1 MLLNLS
7 NIKTGGG
14 IQVSLSFMDYLSK
27 SDFKFKKILISKKL
41 LAEIKK
47 NKTDYKR
54 GNVVVVKN
62 LFHKIW
68 FLTFHGQK
76 SVFTLFG
83 PTYGFKLKYVTW
95 INGFAQPW
103 ILFPKNIVYKEL
115 NILKNIFF
123 KFKFFIQK
131 QLYKKSDFLV
141 VEHEFIKNELRDR
154 IVKNSKIKVANN
166 AINQIFLDK
175 SSWKK
180 IKIRNSNT
188 IKIGMIGRNY
198 LHKNFSIALKV
209 KKELLD
215 RFKLKT
221 EFYATLDLSEIKSI
235 NKSFSNNI
243 NCIGQLSLRECPEFY
258 NKMDIIFFPSNLEC
272 FSATP
277 IESVFMGKKL
287 VCADYS
293 FNKYLDSQ
301 LISFFTPNDHVS
313 AAETL
318 FRVISDKKKI
328 NLNHEKEKILNEFNA
343 LDRFKSILTLLLEFK
358 TS

>member
-14 IQVSLSFMDYLSK
+14 IQVSLSFIDYLNK
-27 SDFKFKKILISKKL
+27 SEFKFDKILINKKL

-47 NKTDYKR
+47 NKTDFKK
-54 GNVVVVKN
+54 GNIVVTKN

-68 FLTFHGQK
+68 FLTFHRQK
-76 SVFTLFG
+76 LVFTLFG
-83 PTYGFKLKYVTW
+83 PTYGFKLKDITW
-95 INGFAQPW
+95 VNGFAQPW
-103 ILFPKNIVYKEL
+103 ILFPKNVVYKEL
-115 NILKNIFF
+115 HILKNLFF
-123 KFKFFIQK
+123 KLKFFIQK

-154 IVKNSKIKVANN
+154 IVKNSNIIVANN

-180 IKIRNSNT
+180 IKISSSNKL
-188 IKIGMIGRNY
+188 KIGMIGRNY

-215 RFKLKT
+215 RFQLKT
-221 EFYATLDLSEIKSI
+221 EFYATLNSSELKSL
-235 NKSFSNNI
+235 NKSFSKHI
-243 NCIGQLSLRECPEFY
+243 NCIGQLSLRECPDFY

-277 IESVFMGKKL
+277 LETVFMGKKL

-301 LISFFTPNDHVS
+301 LISFFTPNDYIS
-313 AAETL
+313 ASETL
-318 FRVISDKKKI
+318 FRIISETKTI
-328 NLNHEKEKILNEFNA
+328 NLNHEKEKILKEFNA
-343 LDRFKSILTLLLEFK
+343 LKRFKSILTLLSEFK
-358 TS
+358 TH